1 MFNCI
6 NMYNER
12 LDRLEK
18 LYVEEFPILVK
29 EYYKEFAEK
38 YNYRYKP

>member
-1 MFNCI
+1 
-6 NMYNER
+6 MYNDR

-29 EYYKEFAEK
+29 DYYKEFAEK
-38 YNYRYKP
+38 